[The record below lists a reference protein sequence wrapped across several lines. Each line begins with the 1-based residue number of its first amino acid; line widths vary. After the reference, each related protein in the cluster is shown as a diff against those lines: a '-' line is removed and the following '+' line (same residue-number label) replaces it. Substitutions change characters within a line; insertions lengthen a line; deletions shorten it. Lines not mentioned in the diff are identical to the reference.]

1 MVLRFVVGVVALV
14 LVAGC
19 GSSGSKGAGKEGR
32 TQVVASFFPLAE
44 AARIAGNGLVDV
56 KDLVPAGAE
65 PHDVEVTTKDVDAL
79 HDADLVLTMG
89 HDFQPAIETVA
100 NQRGDKSVALLDRLG
115 ITKNE
120 ANDPHVWL
128 DPVLMTKLFQEVRKS
143 LGDKV
148 NKSAADAY
156 ERRLRDLDD
165 EFSNGLQ
172 NCERR
177 TIVTAHDAFGYL
189 ARRYDLKQ
197 ESIAGVDPE
206 QEPSANRLSQLADL
220 VRDQHVT
227 TIFTEELVS
236 PRVAE
241 TLARE
246 ANVKTAVLDPLE
258 SADANGKDYLS
269 RMRSNL
275 AALQKALSCTP
286 AR

>member
-1 MVLRFVVGVVALV
+1 M
-14 LVAGC
+14 
-19 GSSGSKGAGKEGR
+19 
-32 TQVVASFFPLAE
+32 QVVASFFPLAE
-44 AARIAGNGLVDV
+44 AARIAGKGFVNV

-65 PHDVEVTTKDVDAL
+65 PHDVEVTPKDVDAL

-89 HDFQPAIETVA
+89 HGFQPAIETIA
-100 NQRGDKSVALLDRLG
+100 NQRGDKSVAMLDRLG
-115 ITKNE
+115 ITKDE

-128 DPVLMTKLFQEVRKS
+128 DPVLMTKLFQQVRAS
-143 LGDKV
+143 LGDRV
-148 NKSAADAY
+148 NTTAADAY
-156 ERRLRDLDD
+156 ERQLRDLDKQ
-165 EFSNGLQ
+165 FSNGLQ
-172 NCERR
+172 HCERR

-206 QEPSANRLSQLADL
+206 QEPSANRLAQLADL

-258 SADANGKDYLS
+258 SADANGRDYLS
-269 RMRSNL
+269 RMRANL
-275 AALQKALSCTP
+275 AALQKALSCAP

>member
-1 MVLRFVVGVVALV
+1 L
-14 LVAGC
+14 
-19 GSSGSKGAGKEGR
+19 KK
-32 TQVVASFFPLAE
+32 PP
-44 AARIAGNGLVDV
+44 
-56 KDLVPAGAE
+56 PAPTG
-65 PHDVEVTTKDVDAL
+65 
-79 HDADLVLTMG
+79 
-89 HDFQPAIETVA
+89 
-100 NQRGDKSVALLDRLG
+100 
-115 ITKNE
+115 
-120 ANDPHVWL
+120 
-128 DPVLMTKLFQEVRKS
+128 
-143 LGDKV
+143 
-148 NKSAADAY
+148 
-156 ERRLRDLDD
+156 RRLRDLDD

-189 ARRYDLKQ
+189 ARRYDLIQ